1 VVIAIPSK
9 PTLAQITP
17 DTTLG
22 AEGSRITPGTNVQG
36 LPAELIEGGALRET
50 NLFHS
55 FSEFNV
61 NNGQRVYF
69 ANPTGI
75 ENIFSRVTGNNVSN
89 ILGTLGVNGN
99 ANLFLLNPNGIIFG
113 SNARLDINGSFLATT
128 ANSFQFPGG
137 TQFSATNPQAPPLL
151 SINVPLGVQ
160 YGSQPGTIVNT
171 GNLTV
176 GQDLTL
182 AAGTLNLQGQLS
194 AGRDLT
200 LEAQDTAQVRDSTT
214 YPFIAS
220 AGGKLV
226 VQGNERIDIFALNH
240 ANSGFYSGG
249 DMVLRSAN
257 TVGGDAHYWSGA
269 SFRIEKLDGSLG
281 NLNSP
286 YDPIILSSGDVSLGN
301 YTGASLHIL
310 AGGSVTLSNI
320 EITGTDTDGNTIH
333 PGNTTPFNGTQTIA
347 SLASLTLSDGTP
359 ITIQGNTIAT
369 LDVRAGLNWA
379 ALGGFPLLDP
389 TVIGTI
395 PSPPPAPASAAN
407 ITITGTIIN
416 KQPDGLVLLTN
427 QFQPNGLV
435 GNIQVNR
442 IFTSSLFD
450 SATNSGR
457 IIIDSRGN
465 FTPLGRLDTST
476 FGSGLGG
483 DMMIRA
489 AGDVRLDGV
498 ELSSNTFRS
507 GRAGNISIAAR
518 SLFLTRGGQITSQSG
533 DDAIGNGGNI
543 TLNLSQ
549 TLSVDSDHQWDQ
561 PSAIFTQ
568 VNRRSQGDG
577 GNIWISTGD
586 LSLSNGG
593 EILANN
599 FGNRPGAKAGDITI
613 RATGT
618 VTVDGYRPNDYW
630 IWINDAGSGIGSNIG
645 FGVEDGSTGGK
656 QAGRIDIQ
664 AAGLS
669 LQNGGYIASKVEY
682 NENGQGGDILLNI
695 LGTPG
700 NPGQLVISGVSER
713 EYNPSGIFSD
723 VEAGTVGNGGTIT
736 INTGDLSVTNAARI
750 ESGMAGTGNRGGDIN
765 INASRTV
772 AFDRSGVFSRLSG
785 AATQAGNINITTSS
799 LSLTN
804 YAQLSTSTSG
814 QGNAGHVTI
823 NTGNGQVTLQQGSQ
837 ISSAVEPNATGNAGR
852 ISLTAGQLSLI
863 DNSAIVNSVG
873 EKAQGNGGNT
883 EINVPGGNITI
894 TGSNSRISNS
904 VQQGAV
910 GNGGIITLNTGDL
923 FVTNGAR
930 IDSSMAG
937 TGERGGDINI
947 NTERTVAFDGEGSGA
962 FSTLSG
968 TAPQA
973 GNINVTTGSLS
984 VTNQALVST
993 STSGQ
998 GNAGNVRINARNT
1011 VALQQQGGIE
1021 SRVESTGVGN
1031 GGNLEISAPT
1041 MIITDGASLQAD
1053 NQATSSSSQA
1063 GKIQVRVN
1071 NLMLD
1076 HNAAITAETFSG
1088 NGGDIEITAND
1099 LKLYRNSVIST
1110 SAGSRQNPGNGGR
1123 ISIDVRNGSVSAVL
1137 SENSDIIANAF
1148 GGPGG
1153 KITLQARRLIGLQ
1166 ARSGLTPEELQALR
1180 YNGTSDISVGSDA
1193 GSGTNLQNIQIE
1205 TQSSDPVQGLIE
1217 LDVTPVDPAGL
1228 IDYGCAS
1235 QNSRVAKQHS
1245 TFFVTGRG
1253 GLPPTPDDPLSS
1265 GVVPPPWV
1273 TRDLGTASN
1282 AAPVVARPSSTT
1294 KPPLVEAQGMVI
1306 GSDGKVILTA
1316 EAATATLHPS
1326 GFSSQECSGEQ

>member
-1 VVIAIPSK
+1 
-9 PTLAQITP
+9 
-17 DTTLG
+17 
-22 AEGSRITPGTNVQG
+22 
-36 LPAELIEGGALRET
+36 
-50 NLFHS
+50 LFHS

-89 ILGTLGVNGN
+89 ILGILGVNGN

-160 YGSQPGTIVNT
+160 YGSQPGTITNA
-171 GNLTV
+171 GNLTTK
-176 GQDLTL
+176 QDLTL
-182 AAGTLNLQGQLS
+182 AAGTLNLQGQLR

-200 LEAQDTAQVRDSTT
+200 LEAQDTTQVRDSTT
-214 YPFIAS
+214 HPFIAY

-286 YDPIILSSGDVSLGN
+286 YDPIILSSGDVSLGD

-369 LDVRAGLNWA
+369 LDVRAGVNWA

-442 IFTSSLFD
+442 IFTSSLSD

-489 AGDVRLDGV
+489 AGDVRLDAV

-518 SLFLTRGGQITSQSG
+518 SLFLTQGGQITSQSG

-549 TLSVDSDHQWDQ
+549 TLSVDSDRQWGP

-586 LSLSNGG
+586 LILTNGA

-618 VTVDGYRPNDYW
+618 VTVDGSRPNDYW
-630 IWINDAGSGIGSNIG
+630 IWINDAGSGIGSNIR

-682 NENGQGGDILLNI
+682 NENGQGGDITLNI

-700 NPGQLVISGVSER
+700 NPGQLVINGVSER
-713 EYNPSGIFSD
+713 EYNPSGIFSE
-723 VEAGTVGNGGTIT
+723 VEAGSVGNGGTIT

-750 ESGMAGTGNRGGDIN
+750 DSSMAGAGEKGGDIN

-772 AFDRSGVFSRLSG
+772 ALDRSGVFSRLLRT
-785 AATQAGNINITTSS
+785 ATQAGNINITTPS

-804 YAQLSTSTSG
+804 YAQLAASTNG

-823 NTGNGQVTLQQGSQ
+823 NTDNGQVTLQQGSQ
-837 ISSAVEPNATGNAGR
+837 ISNAVEPNATGNAGR

-863 DNSAIVNSVG
+863 DDSAIVNSVG

-883 EINVPGGNITI
+883 EINVPGGNITV
-894 TGSNSRISNS
+894 TGRDSRISNS
-904 VQQGAV
+904 VKQGAV

-973 GNINVTTGSLS
+973 GNINLTTGSLS
-984 VTNQALVST
+984 VANQALVST

-1031 GGNLEISAPT
+1031 GGNVEITVPT
-1041 MIITDGASLQAD
+1041 MVITDGASLQVD
-1053 NQATSSSSQA
+1053 NHSTNSSANGTSASA
-1063 GKIQVRVN
+1063 GKIRVQAN
-1071 NLMLD
+1071 TLTLD
-1076 HNAAITAETFSG
+1076 NGAAVTAETISG

-1110 SAGSRQNPGNGGR
+1110 SAGSLQNPGNGGR
-1123 ISIDVRNGSVSAVL
+1123 ISIDVRNGSVSAV
-1137 SENSDIIANAF
+1137 SNENSDIIANAF
-1148 GGPGG
+1148 GGAGG
-1153 KITLQARRLIGLQ
+1153 QINIQARRIVGLQ
-1166 ARSGLTPEELQALR
+1166 ARSGLTPEQLQALR
-1180 YNGTSDISVGSDA
+1180 YNGISDISVGSDA
-1193 GSGTNLQNIQIE
+1193 GSGTNLQNIHIE

-1217 LDVTPVDPAGL
+1217 LDVTPVDPVGL
-1228 IDYGCAS
+1228 IAYGCTAR
-1235 QNSRVAKQHS
+1235 NSRVAKEQS
-1245 TFFVTGRG
+1245 TFFVIGRG

-1265 GVVPPPWV
+1265 GAVPPPWV
-1273 TRDLGTASN
+1273 TRNLDAASN
-1282 AAPVVARPSSTT
+1282 AVPVVAQPSSTA

-1306 GSDGKVILTA
+1306 GPDGKVILTA
-1316 EAATATLHPS
+1316 EAATVTLYPS
-1326 GFSSQECSGEQ
+1326 GFSVQGCSGER